1 MAAEANLIKKADLA
15 RAREIDFVYRF
26 NDSIKKLVEALGI
39 TRKIPKVAGT
49 NLKAYKAVG
58 TLETGLVA
66 EGDIIPLSKYET
78 VPVTFAE
85 ITFKKWRKATSAE
98 AIVEKGYDQAVNMT
112 TNQMLKDVQATIKK
126 SFFDFLATGTGRAIG
141 TTFQAT
147 LAQIWGQLQVKY
159 EDTEF
164 EAVYFMNP
172 LDAAD
177 YLSTANIS
185 LQMAFGMTYIENF
198 LGLGTVVF
206 NSMVPK
212 GTIYGTAKENIILY
226 YIPVNGADLGEVFNF
241 TSDQTGYIGIH
252 ELPEYQRM
260 TAEDVVVSGI
270 VLFAER
276 IDGLVIG
283 SIDSANLS
291 DATVA
296 PEAQG
301 SSVFNVSVSNI
312 QGSDL
317 AVANGAFTG
326 TSKYLSGS
334 NAITDVWGEGNF
346 VAFKLS
352 NIDPKA
358 TSVKVGLVPSAGRGL
373 VEILTD
379 PDKNGIFKITDKTT
393 QKFRVIT
400 SDGTSQNIQDY
411 SLAGLTLAP
420 AGA

>member
-1 MAAEANLIKKADLA
+1 MAAEANLIKKADLV

-58 TLETGLVA
+58 TLEDGIVA

-78 VPVTFAE
+78 VPITFAE

-98 AIVEKGYDQAVNMT
+98 AIVEKGYEQAVNMT
-112 TNQMLKDVQATIKK
+112 TTQMLKDVQATIKK
-126 SFFDFLATGTGRAIG
+126 SFFDFLAEGTGRAMG
-141 TTFQAT
+141 STFQAT

-177 YLSTANIS
+177 YLSTASIT
-185 LQMAFGMTYIENF
+185 LQTAFGMNYIENF
-198 LGLGTVVF
+198 LGLGTVIF
-206 NSMVPK
+206 NSMVPR

-241 TSDQTGYIGIH
+241 TSDQLGYIGIH

-276 IDGLVIG
+276 IDGLIVG
-283 SIDSANLS
+283 LIDSTDIS
-291 DATVA
+291 DVTVA
-296 PEAQG
+296 PEAQATEFWG
-301 SSVFNVSVSNI
+301 VPASSLQANDIS
-312 QGSDL
+312 
-317 AVANGAFTG
+317 VANGAITG
-326 TSKYLSGS
+326 TVKYLSGS

-346 VAFKLS
+346 LGLKFTGL
-352 NIDPKA
+352 DPKA
-358 TSVKVGLVPSAGRGL
+358 TSVKVGLVPSAGSGFAEL
-373 VEILTD
+373 IND
-379 PDKNGIFKITDKTT
+379 PDKNGIFKVSSKDQIL
-393 QKFRVIT
+393 RVIST
-400 SDGTSQNIQDY
+400 DGLHQNVQDY
-411 SLAGLTLAP
+411 SLANLTLTP

>member
-58 TLETGLVA
+58 TLENGIVA

-112 TNQMLKDVQATIKK
+112 TTQMLKDVQATIKK
-126 SFFDFLATGTGRAIG
+126 SFFDFLAQGTGRAMG
-141 TTFQAT
+141 TTFQMT

-177 YLSTANIS
+177 YLSTASIT
-185 LQMAFGMTYIENF
+185 LQTAFGMNYIENF
-198 LGLGTVVF
+198 LGLGTVIF
-206 NSMVPK
+206 NSMVPR
-212 GTIYGTAKENIILY
+212 GTVYGTAKENIILY

-241 TSDQTGYIGIH
+241 TSDQLGYIGIH

-276 IDGLVIG
+276 IDGLIVG
-283 SIDSANLS
+283 LIDSTDVS
-291 DATVA
+291 DVTVA
-296 PEAQG
+296 PENQATEFWAVPASSLQG
-301 SSVFNVSVSNI
+301 TDV
-312 QGSDL
+312 
-317 AVANGAFTG
+317 AVANGAITG
-326 TSKYLSGS
+326 TVKYLSGS

-346 VAFKLS
+346 LGLKFTGL
-352 NIDPKA
+352 DPKA
-358 TSVKVGLVPSAGRGL
+358 TSVKVGLVPSAGSGFAEL
-373 VEILTD
+373 IND
-379 PDKNGIFKITDKTT
+379 PDKNGIFKVSSKDQIL
-393 QKFRVIT
+393 RVIS
-400 SDGTSQNIQDY
+400 SDGFHQNIQDF
-411 SLAGLTLAP
+411 SLANLTLTP
-420 AGA
+420 KGA

>member
-26 NDSIKKLVEALGI
+26 NNSIKKLVEALGI

-58 TLETGLVA
+58 TLEDGNVA

-98 AIVEKGYDQAVNMT
+98 AIVEKGYEQAVNMT
-112 TNQMLKDVQATIKK
+112 TTQMLKDVQATIKK
-126 SFFDFLATGTGRAIG
+126 SFFDFLAEGTGRAMG
-141 TTFQAT
+141 STFQAT

-177 YLSTANIS
+177 YLSTASIT
-185 LQMAFGMTYIENF
+185 LQTAFGMNYIENF
-198 LGLGTVVF
+198 LGLGTVIF
-206 NSMVPK
+206 NSMVPR

-241 TSDQTGYIGIH
+241 TSDQLGYIGIH

-276 IDGLVIG
+276 IDGLIVG
-283 SIDSANLS
+283 LIDSTDIS
-291 DATVA
+291 DVTVA
-296 PEAQG
+296 PEAQATEFWG
-301 SSVFNVSVSNI
+301 VPASSLQANDIS
-312 QGSDL
+312 
-317 AVANGAFTG
+317 VANGAITG
-326 TSKYLSGS
+326 TVKYLSGS

-346 VAFKLS
+346 LGLKFTGL
-352 NIDPKA
+352 DPKA
-358 TSVKVGLVPSAGRGL
+358 TSVKVGLVPSAGSGFAEL
-373 VEILTD
+373 IND
-379 PDKNGIFKITDKTT
+379 PDKNGIFKVSSKDQIL
-393 QKFRVIT
+393 RVIST
-400 SDGTSQNIQDY
+400 DGLHQNVQDY
-411 SLAGLTLAP
+411 SLANLTLTP

>member
-58 TLETGLVA
+58 TLENGIVA

-112 TNQMLKDVQATIKK
+112 TTQMLKDVQATIKK
-126 SFFDFLATGTGRAIG
+126 SFFDFLAQGTGRAMG
-141 TTFQAT
+141 TTFQMT

-177 YLSTANIS
+177 YLSTASIT
-185 LQMAFGMTYIENF
+185 LQTAFGMNYIENF
-198 LGLGTVVF
+198 LGLGTVIF
-206 NSMVPK
+206 NSMVPR
-212 GTIYGTAKENIILY
+212 GTVYGTAKENIILY

-241 TSDQTGYIGIH
+241 TSDQLGYIGIH

-276 IDGLVIG
+276 IDGLIVG
-283 SIDSANLS
+283 LIDSTDVS
-291 DATVA
+291 DVAVA
-296 PEAQG
+296 PENQATEFWGVPASSLQG
-301 SSVFNVSVSNI
+301 TDV
-312 QGSDL
+312 
-317 AVANGAFTG
+317 AVANGAITG
-326 TSKYLSGS
+326 TVKYLSGS

-346 VAFKLS
+346 LGLKFTGL
-352 NIDPKA
+352 DPKA
-358 TSVKVGLVPSAGRGL
+358 TSVKVGLVPSAGSGFAEL
-373 VEILTD
+373 IND
-379 PDKNGIFKITDKTT
+379 PDKNGIFKVSSKDQIL
-393 QKFRVIT
+393 RVIS
-400 SDGTSQNIQDY
+400 SDGFHQNIQDF
-411 SLAGLTLAP
+411 SLANLTLTP
-420 AGA
+420 KGA

>member
-58 TLETGLVA
+58 TLEDGNVA

-112 TNQMLKDVQATIKK
+112 TTQMLKDVQATIKK
-126 SFFDFLATGTGRAIG
+126 SFFDFLAEGTGRAMG
-141 TTFQAT
+141 STFQAT

-177 YLSTANIS
+177 YLSTASIT
-185 LQMAFGMTYIENF
+185 LQTAFGMNYIENF
-198 LGLGTVVF
+198 LGLGTVIF
-206 NSMVPK
+206 NSMVPR

-241 TSDQTGYIGIH
+241 TSDQLGYIGIH

-276 IDGLVIG
+276 IDGLIVG
-283 SIDSANLS
+283 LIDSTDIS
-291 DATVA
+291 DVTVA
-296 PEAQG
+296 PEAQATEFWG
-301 SSVFNVSVSNI
+301 VPASSLQANDIS
-312 QGSDL
+312 
-317 AVANGAFTG
+317 VANGAITG
-326 TSKYLSGS
+326 TVKYLSGS

-346 VAFKLS
+346 LGLKFTGL
-352 NIDPKA
+352 DPKA
-358 TSVKVGLVPSAGRGL
+358 TSVKVGLVPSAGSGFAEL
-373 VEILTD
+373 IND
-379 PDKNGIFKITDKTT
+379 PDKNGIFKVSSKDQIL
-393 QKFRVIT
+393 RVIST
-400 SDGTSQNIQDY
+400 DGLHQNVQDY
-411 SLAGLTLAP
+411 SLANLTLTP

>member
-58 TLETGLVA
+58 TLEDGIVA

-112 TNQMLKDVQATIKK
+112 TTQMLKDVQATIKK
-126 SFFDFLATGTGRAIG
+126 SFFDFLAEGTGRAMG
-141 TTFQAT
+141 STFQAT

-177 YLSTANIS
+177 YLSTASIT
-185 LQMAFGMTYIENF
+185 LQTAFGMNYIENF
-198 LGLGTVVF
+198 LGLGTVIF
-206 NSMVPK
+206 NSMVPR

-241 TSDQTGYIGIH
+241 TSDQLGYIGIH

-276 IDGLVIG
+276 IDGLIVG
-283 SIDSANLS
+283 LIDSTDIS
-291 DATVA
+291 DVTVA
-296 PEAQG
+296 PEAQATEFWG
-301 SSVFNVSVSNI
+301 VPASSLQANDIS
-312 QGSDL
+312 
-317 AVANGAFTG
+317 VANGAITG
-326 TSKYLSGS
+326 TVKYLSGS

-346 VAFKLS
+346 LGLKFTGL
-352 NIDPKA
+352 DPKA
-358 TSVKVGLVPSAGRGL
+358 TSVKVGLVPSAGSGL
-373 VEILTD
+373 VEIIND
-379 PDKNGIFKITDKTT
+379 PDKNGIFKITSKD
-393 QKFRVIT
+393 QILRVVST
-400 SDGTSQNIQDY
+400 DGLHQNVQDY
-411 SLAGLTLAP
+411 SLASLTLTP